1 MKKKIS
7 GSPYSMMYLVTP
19 AIYEKLLLCIDEGD
33 KKIIDSLNR
42 DQDAI
47 EERRPAQVLIDSF
60 SSKEIKQIPAI
71 SVSPV
76 SESVSIPQV
85 TNVPV
90 VNPSSQQ
97 VPVAVTVHPQDNV
110 PVPLPSIPQTQPVI
124 IPPVQV
130 MAPIKPMSVD
140 ISTDLSQPAV
150 IQQPIAPV
158 RLGDASHYDLPDY
171 IDEEEDYSSW
181 QLMDDESRGIKRP
194 LEDYEMS
201 DGKKFRPN
209 EIFKDRDERYRQG
222 MLARYKDKKDVIM
235 PQSNPLSQLPRNK
248 FEWQP
253 IQCVDNTTGGQLCN
267 TDSAAWKPKITVRK
281 DLFARPNT
289 CHLCGVRLGNAEM
302 LQMHMRIKHKQKGL
316 IMPGLEENPPLVRER
331 FTEAGRQTPA
341 VPFVYDPNIDVPF
354 RKKSK
359 KKRFMTPGNEP
370 PVQPLVVDPSQDVP
384 FRTNKIKKK
393 KRFSTPGNE
402 PPPERLQYD
411 STVDVPFRTVKKML
425 TKRKTGVKEKIFR
438 CPICQAGFDNISS
451 LKEHIGLKHKLD
463 PKEVFED
470 MANNVLA
477 PPPGTSRDF
486 TDWSSIRVQPTRAA
500 ARRQRFGQLKKETKE
515 FSQWK

>member
-42 DQDAI
+42 DQDDI
-47 EERRPAQVLIDSF
+47 GERRPAQVLIDSF

-71 SVSPV
+71 SIPPV
-76 SESVSIPQV
+76 SESLPVPQV
-85 TNVPV
+85 TNVPI
-90 VNPSSQQ
+90 VNPPQVQ
-97 VPVAVTVHPQDNV
+97 VPVAVTVHPQENV
-110 PVPLPSIPQTQPVI
+110 PVPLPSIPPTQQVV

-130 MAPIKPMSVD
+130 IEPIKPMTVD

-158 RLGDASHYDLPDY
+158 RLGYATDYELPDY
-171 IDEEEDYSSW
+171 IDEEDDYTNW
-181 QLMDDESRGIKRP
+181 QLMDDESRGIKRT
-194 LEDYEMS
+194 LEDYEMPE
-201 DGKKFRPN
+201 GKKIQPN
-209 EIFKDRDERYRQG
+209 QIFKDRDERYRQG
-222 MLARYKDKKDVIM
+222 MLARYQEKRDAIRPPV
-235 PQSNPLSQLPRNK
+235 NPLSQLPQSK

-253 IQCVDNTTGGQLCN
+253 IQCVANTTGGQLCS

-281 DLFARPNT
+281 DLFAKPHT
-289 CHLCGVRLGNAEM
+289 CHICGVRIGDAEI
-302 LQMHMRIKHKQKGL
+302 LQMHMRIKHKQKGFA
-316 IMPGLEENPPLVRER
+316 MPGLEDNPPLVRER
-331 FTEAGRQTPA
+331 FSEAGRQTPA
-341 VPFVYDPNIDVPF
+341 VPFVYDPKMDVPF

-359 KKRFMTPGNEP
+359 KKRFTVPGNEP
-370 PVQPLVVDPSQDVP
+370 PAQPLAIDPSEDVS
-384 FRTNKIKKK
+384 FRNVKKK

-402 PPPERLQYD
+402 PPPEKYD
-411 STVDVPFRTVKKML
+411 PALDVPFRNVKKTL
-425 TKRKTGVKEKIFR
+425 TKRKTSVKERIFR
-438 CPICQAGFDNISS
+438 CPICHAGFDNISS
-451 LKEHIGLKHKLD
+451 LKNHIGLKHKLD
-463 PKEVFED
+463 PKEVIEE
-470 MANNVLA
+470 MSSNVLA

-500 ARRQRFGQLKKETKE
+500 ARRQRFGQIQKEKKE